1 MFFSIRR
8 FVAISA
14 FHTQSKSK
22 KNVAGLWFFL
32 CFLLVVWG
40 EICTKHTAYDL
51 DIAQFL
57 IYFSE
62 FAGKGTTNIRNSVKR
77 VDISV
82 NRVVIIWRKRR
93 TFAKSK
99 IDERWKRNYS
109 LCCSPLYYPLR
120 LWHKK

>member
-1 MFFSIRR
+1 MACFSPYTVLLPFQHSTPSPNQRKCGR
-8 FVAISA
+8 FVI
-14 FHTQSKSK
+14 
-22 KNVAGLWFFL
+22 FL

-62 FAGKGTTNIRNSVKR
+62 FAGKGTTNILNSVKR

-82 NRVVIIWRKRR
+82 NRVVII
-93 TFAKSK
+93 
-99 IDERWKRNYS
+99 
-109 LCCSPLYYPLR
+109 
-120 LWHKK
+120 

>member
-1 MFFSIRR
+1 MKLGLILFQWKHQKQLKEELYGMFFSIYR
-8 FVAISA
+8 FIAISA

-22 KNVAGLWFFL
+22 KMWQVYDFFL

-82 NRVVIIWRKRR
+82 NRVVII
-93 TFAKSK
+93 
-99 IDERWKRNYS
+99 
-109 LCCSPLYYPLR
+109 
-120 LWHKK
+120 